1 LTEREKKEMVD
12 IPLNL
17 NIADYYLD
25 RNLKI
30 GRGKNKAIH
39 YKEEIYSYA
48 QIVSLSNKVGNMLK
62 KLGIEPEDR
71 VLLAI
76 NDSPEFVISWYGII
90 KIGAVATDVY
100 TFLHPDDYTYFLD
113 YTRAKVVIVDEM
125 TRPLIE
131 KAVHRSRYL
140 KHVLVIGDN
149 VQNYLSFH
157 TLLASTSDELVI
169 EANHPDDVAFWKF
182 TSGSTGKPKAVPLTH
197 RNSFYNYQ
205 TFGKQILGLEEDDIV
220 LCVPKLFFGYAR
232 DISMLYA
239 FAEGASTVLFPER
252 SRPERIVEHIK
263 KYRPTVLVN
272 VPTMIN
278 AMIRLPNLEKK
289 DFSSVK
295 FCTSAGEA
303 LPKSVHDQW
312 MDKVGVTIL
321 DCIGSCELCH
331 VYISNRKN
339 SVRPGSV
346 GQLVPGYEAKI
357 VDEDGAVLP
366 EGQEG
371 ILWVKGESRGLC
383 YWQAFKKTCGTFI
396 GEWVNTGDLFKF
408 DNDGFYWF
416 VGRSGDV
423 LKVGGIF
430 VSPVQIENCLLSHPK
445 VKEAAV
451 IGSTD
456 AQGLIKPKAFVVVQS
471 GVTSTDELGE
481 ELQQYVKKRLAPY
494 KYPRWVVFLD
504 ELPKDNNG
512 KISKKMLKTCEVENE
527 KTPV

>member
-1 LTEREKKEMVD
+1 MVE
-12 IPLNL
+12 IPENL
-17 NIADYYLD
+17 NIGEYYLD
-25 RNLKI
+25 RNLTL
-30 GRGKNKAIH
+30 GRGNNTAIY
-39 YKEEIYSYA
+39 YKEKTYSYA
-48 QIVSLSNKVGNMLK
+48 QVAALSNQAGNMLK
-62 KLGIEPEDR
+62 QLGVEPEDR

-100 TFLHPDDYTYFLD
+100 TFLHPDDYTYFLN
-113 YTRAKVVIVDEM
+113 YTRAKVVIVDES
-125 TRPLIE
+125 TLPLME
-131 KAVHRSRYL
+131 KTVHHSRFL
-140 KHVLVIGDN
+140 KHVLVIGN
-149 VQNYLSFH
+149 SQKKYQSFH
-157 TLLASTSDELVI
+157 DLLSSASETLAVEPTH
-169 EANHPDDVAFWKF
+169 ADDVAFWKF

-205 TFGKQILGLEEDDIV
+205 AFGKQILGLHEDDIV

-239 FAEGASTVLFPER
+239 FAEGASIVLFPER
-252 SRPERIVEHIK
+252 SRPERIVENIK
-263 KYRPTVLVN
+263 KYRPTVVVN

-278 AMIRLPNLEKK
+278 AMIRLPELQKK
-289 DFSSVK
+289 DFLSVR

-303 LPKSVHDQW
+303 LPKAVHDQW

-331 VYISNRKN
+331 VYISNRKDN
-339 SVRPGSV
+339 VRPGSV

-357 VDEDGAVLP
+357 VDDYGAVLP

-371 ILWVKGESRGLC
+371 ILWVKGESRGLY
-383 YWQAFKKTCGTFI
+383 YWQAFKKTCEIFI
-396 GEWVNTGDLFKF
+396 GEWVNTGDLFRC
-408 DNDGFYWF
+408 DSDGFYWF

-430 VSPVQIENCLLSHPK
+430 VSPVQIENCLLSHPG

-451 IGSTD
+451 VGSTD
-456 AQGLIKPKAFVVVQS
+456 EQGLIKPKAFVVVQN
-471 GVTSTDELGE
+471 GVTSTAELGK
-481 ELQQYVKKRLAPY
+481 ELQQYVKHHLAPY

-512 KISKKMLKTCEVENE
+512 KISKKMLKTCEVE
-527 KTPV
+527 K

>member
-1 LTEREKKEMVD
+1 LKEESIKMIE
-12 IPLNL
+12 IPENL
-17 NIADYYLD
+17 NIAEYYLD
-25 RNLKI
+25 RNLAL
-30 GRGKNKAIH
+30 GRGENTAIYYKATT
-39 YKEEIYSYA
+39 YSYA
-48 QIVSLSNKVGNMLK
+48 QVAALSNKVGNMLK
-62 KLGIEPEDR
+62 QLGVEPEDR

-113 YTRAKVVIVDEM
+113 YTRAKVVIVDES
-125 TRPLIE
+125 TRPLME
-131 KAVHRSRYL
+131 KAVNQSRHL

-149 VQNYLSFH
+149 VKSDRCFH
-157 TLLASTSDELVI
+157 TLLASASDALAI
-169 EANHPDDVAFWKF
+169 EPTHPDDVCFWKF

-197 RNSFYNYQ
+197 RNSFFNYQ
-205 TFGKQILGLEEDDIV
+205 TFGKQILGLQEDDIV
-220 LCVPKLFFGYAR
+220 LSVPKLFFGYAR

-239 FAEGASTVLFPER
+239 FAEGASTVLFPDR

-263 KYRPTVLVN
+263 IYRPTVLVN

-278 AMIRLPNLEKK
+278 AMIRLPDLQKK
-289 DFSSVK
+289 DFSSVR

-303 LPKSVHDQW
+303 LPEAVHDQW
-312 MDKVGVTIL
+312 MDKVGVEIL

-331 VYISNRKN
+331 VYISNRKDN
-339 SVRPGSV
+339 VRPGSV

-357 VDEDGAVLP
+357 VDDAGAVLP
-366 EGQEG
+366 LGQEG

-383 YWQAFKKTCGTFI
+383 YWQAFKKTCDTFK
-396 GEWVNTGDLFKF
+396 GEWVNTGDLFTC
-408 DNDGFYWF
+408 DDEGFYWF

-451 IGSTD
+451 IGSND
-456 AQGLIKPKAFVVVQS
+456 AQGLIKPKAFVTVQR
-471 GVTSTDELGE
+471 GVTVTAELGG
-481 ELQQYVKKRLAPY
+481 ELQQHVKQHLAPY

-512 KISKKMLKTCEVENE
+512 KISKKMLKKGEVENE
-527 KTPV
+527 KTLV

>member
-1 LTEREKKEMVD
+1 MAK
-12 IPLNL
+12 IPIDL

-25 RNLKI
+25 RNITLD
-30 GRGKNKAIH
+30 RGKNTAI
-39 YKEEIYSYA
+39 YYREETYSYA
-48 QIVSLSNKVGNMLK
+48 RIIALSNKVGNMLK
-62 KLGIEPEDR
+62 DLGVEPEDR

-100 TFLHPDDYTYFLD
+100 TFLHPEDYVYFLD
-113 YTRAKVVIVDEM
+113 YTRAKVVIVDES
-125 TRPLIE
+125 TLPLIKE
-131 KAVHRSRYL
+131 AVHRSRYL
-140 KHVLVIGDN
+140 KHVLVIGN
-149 VQNYLSFH
+149 NEKEYLSFH
-157 TLLASTSDELVI
+157 SLLDAASEELVI
-169 EANHPDDVAFWKF
+169 EPTKADDVAFWKF

-197 RNSFYNYQ
+197 RNSFFNYQ
-205 TFGKQILGLEEDDIV
+205 TFGKQILGLQEGDII
-220 LCVPKLFFGYAR
+220 LSVPKLFFGYAR
-232 DISMLYA
+232 DISMLYS

-252 SRPERIVEHIK
+252 SRPERIIEHIRK
-263 KYRPTVLVN
+263 HSPTVLIN

-278 AMIRLPNLEKK
+278 AMVRLPGLQKK
-289 DFSSVK
+289 DFSSIK

-339 SVRPGSV
+339 NVRPGSV

-357 VDEDGAVLP
+357 VDETGTSLP
-366 EGQEG
+366 IGREG

-383 YWQAFKKTCGTFI
+383 YWQAFEKTVDTFK
-396 GEWVNTGDLFKF
+396 GEWVNTGDLFRC
-408 DNDGFYWF
+408 DDDGFYWF

-430 VSPVQIENCLLSHPK
+430 VSPIQIENCLLSHPK

-451 IGSTD
+451 IGSID
-456 AQGLIKPKAFVVVQS
+456 PQGLIKPKAFVVLQN
-471 GVTSTDELGE
+471 GIAGTAELGV
-481 ELQQYVKKRLAPY
+481 ELQQYVKQHLAPY
-494 KYPRWVVFLD
+494 KYPRWVLFLD

-512 KISKKMLKTCEVENE
+512 KISKKKLKNYDYEVENE

>member
-1 LTEREKKEMVD
+1 MID
-12 IPLNL
+12 IPENL

-25 RNLKI
+25 RNLSL
-30 GRGKNKAIH
+30 GRGNNTAIH
-39 YKEEIYSYA
+39 YREQTYSYA
-48 QIVSLSNKVGNMLK
+48 QVAALSNQAGNMLK
-62 KLGIEPEDR
+62 KLGVEPEDR
-71 VLLAI
+71 VLLAV
-76 NDSPEFVISWYGII
+76 NDSPEFVITWYGII

-100 TFLHPDDYTYFLD
+100 TFLHPDDYAYFLN
-113 YTRAKVVIVDEM
+113 YTRAKVVIVDES
-125 TRPLIE
+125 TLPLIE
-131 KAVHRSRYL
+131 KTMHGSRFL
-140 KHVLVIGDN
+140 KHIVVIGN
-149 VQNYLSFH
+149 HQKKYHSFH
-157 TLLASTSDELVI
+157 DLLSSASETLAVEPTH
-169 EANHPDDVAFWKF
+169 ADDVAFWKF

-205 TFGKQILGLEEDDIV
+205 TFGKQVLGLQEDDRV

-252 SRPERIVEHIK
+252 SRPERIVAHIK
-263 KYRPTVLVN
+263 KYRPTVVVN

-278 AMIRLPNLEKK
+278 AMMRLPDLEKK
-289 DFSSVK
+289 DFSSVR

-303 LPKSVHDQW
+303 LPRAVHDQW
-312 MDKVGVTIL
+312 MEKVGVTIL

-331 VYISNRKN
+331 VYISNRKDN
-339 SVRPGSV
+339 VRPGSV
-346 GQLVPGYEAKI
+346 GQLVPGYEARI
-357 VDEDGAVLP
+357 VDEKGAVLP

-371 ILWVKGESRGLC
+371 ILWVKGESRGVH
-383 YWQAFKKTCGTFI
+383 YWQAFNKTCATFI
-396 GEWVNTGDLFKF
+396 GEWVNTGDLFRC
-408 DNDGFYWF
+408 DSDGFYWF

-456 AQGLIKPKAFVVVQS
+456 EQGLIKPRAFVAVQS
-471 GVTSTDELGE
+471 GVTGTAELE
-481 ELQQYVKKRLAPY
+481 KELQQYVKHHLAPY

-512 KISKKMLKTCEVENE
+512 KISKKKLKTVEVE
-527 KTPV
+527 K

>member
-1 LTEREKKEMVD
+1 MLE
-12 IPLNL
+12 IPENL

-25 RNLKI
+25 RNLTV
-30 GRGKNKAIH
+30 GRGDNTAIY
-39 YKEEIYSYA
+39 YKEKTYSYA
-48 QIVSLSNKVGNMLK
+48 QIAALSNRVGNVLK
-62 KLGIEPEDR
+62 QLGVEPEDR

-76 NDSPEFVISWYGII
+76 NDSPEFVITWYGII

-100 TFLHPDDYTYFLD
+100 TFLHPDDYAYFLN
-113 YTRAKVVIVDEM
+113 YTRAKVVIVDES
-125 TRPLIE
+125 TLPLIE
-131 KAVHRSRYL
+131 KTMHRSRFL
-140 KHVLVIGDN
+140 KHVLVIGN
-149 VQNYLSFH
+149 NSKKYLSFQD
-157 TLLASTSDELVI
+157 LLSSASEKLVV
-169 EANHPDDVAFWKF
+169 EPTHADDVAFWKF
-182 TSGSTGKPKAVPLTH
+182 TSGSTGRPKAVPLTH

-205 TFGKQILGLEEDDIV
+205 TFGRQILGLQEDDIV

-232 DISMLYA
+232 DISMLYS

-252 SRPERIVEHIK
+252 SRPERIVEHTK
-263 KYRPTVLVN
+263 KYRSTVLVN

-278 AMIRLPNLEKK
+278 AMIRLPDLQKT
-289 DFSSVK
+289 DLSSVR

-303 LPKSVHDQW
+303 LPKTVHDQW
-312 MDKVGVTIL
+312 MEKVGVTIL

-331 VYISNRKN
+331 VYISNRKDN
-339 SVRPGSV
+339 VRPGSV

-357 VDEDGAVLP
+357 VDEDGGILP
-366 EGQEG
+366 QGQEG

-383 YWQAFKKTCGTFI
+383 YWQAFKKTCETFI
-396 GEWVNTGDLFKF
+396 GEWVNTGDLFTCDK
-408 DNDGFYWF
+408 DGFYWF

-430 VSPVQIENCLLSHPK
+430 VSPVQIENCLLSHPR

-456 AQGLIKPKAFVVVQS
+456 EQGLIKPRAFVAVQG
-471 GVTSTDELGE
+471 GVTGTAELGK
-481 ELQQYVKKRLAPY
+481 ELQQFVKQHLAPY

-512 KISKKMLKTCEVENE
+512 KISKKMLKKCEVENE